1 MLAPRSRP
9 LGLVFT
15 KKHDLERIYKKLK
28 RKCSHNVRQALMHQT
43 GWKFYQAFNTLSEL
57 LPNLFY
63 YCKLYWS
70 AVILR
75 RFSKERKR
83 GKSAALSWTLLT

>member
-1 MLAPRSRP
+1 M
-9 LGLVFT
+9 
-15 KKHDLERIYKKLK
+15 
-28 RKCSHNVRQALMHQT
+28 CSHNFRQAVIYQT
-43 GWKFYQAFNTLSEL
+43 GWKFYQAFNTLSKL
-57 LPNLFY
+57 LINLFS
-63 YCKLYWS
+63 YCKLYWP